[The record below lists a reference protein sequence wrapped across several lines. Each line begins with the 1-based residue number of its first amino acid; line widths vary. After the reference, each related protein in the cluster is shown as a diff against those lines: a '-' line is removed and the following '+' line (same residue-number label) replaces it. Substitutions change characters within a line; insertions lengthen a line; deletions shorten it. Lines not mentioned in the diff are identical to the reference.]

1 MSNQMISFN
10 RTSMHS
16 SVVRVAV
23 IALIAS
29 AIALGFLNTDTTAQK
44 RRRPA
49 KHLSICGNPTAPCKT
64 IATFPPYNLPF
75 RLPENAVIWDTE
87 LFYAIMLKS
96 VNAPNDNCDVFVSEQ
111 ERLATQT
118 LFPANK
124 VFSSR
129 CAEPGDLSYTNTNQN
144 RRFMAV
150 YAGMTLAEANRML
163 GAVKAT
169 GKFPGAN
176 MRRMRAVMNGT

>member
-1 MSNQMISFN
+1 MKLFD
-10 RTSMHS
+10 RTNKSPLS
-16 SVVRVAV
+16 RTLVGT
-23 IALIAS
+23 LIA
-29 AIALGFLNTDTTAQK
+29 IAVALSFFNTDTIAQK
-44 RRRPA
+44 ARRRPV

-64 IATFPPYNLPF
+64 IATFQPYNLPF

-96 VNAPNDNCDVFVSEQ
+96 VNAPNDTCDVFIPEK

-129 CAEPGDLSYTNTNQN
+129 CFEPGDLSYTNTNPN

-176 MRRMRAVMNGT
+176 IRRMRAVMNGT